1 MTTLIDRIRAGRRF
15 TVKVAGMTFTGS
27 RPTVEQFTELYKG
40 NASECEMVRAYV
52 DGWSNVKEKD
62 IIKGGSNKLVD
73 FDKDLFDVVIGDMPV
88 IWHTIAVHLANEV
101 KTAAVEIGENQKNL
115 AAGATTSN

>member
-1 MTTLIDRIRAGRRF
+1 MNTLIDRIRQGRRF

-52 DGWSNVKEKD
+52 DGWDNVKEKD
-62 IIKGGSNKLVD
+62 IIKGGSNEKVP
-73 FDKDLFDVVIGDMPV
+73 FDKELFDVVIGDMPV
-88 IWHTIAVHLANEV
+88 VWHTIAVQLANEV
-101 KTAAVEIGENQKNL
+101 KEAAVEIGENQKN
-115 AAGATTSN
+115 